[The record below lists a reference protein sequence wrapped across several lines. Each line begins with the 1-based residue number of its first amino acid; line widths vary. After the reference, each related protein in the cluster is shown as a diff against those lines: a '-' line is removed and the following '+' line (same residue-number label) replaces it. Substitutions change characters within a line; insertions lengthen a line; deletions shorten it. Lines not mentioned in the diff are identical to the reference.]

1 MIQKS
6 GDEEKPLANLVRVW
20 LELTDSF
27 NGRRDATLWLAFGHI
42 AHEWLLSVASFSV
55 RASEQFVMRVVQ
67 NLGGDAFSVVFFQLQ
82 VVTH

>member
-6 GDEEKPLANLVRVW
+6 GDEEKPLANLVQVW

-27 NGRRDATLWLAFGHI
+27 DGGTQLSGQRFGDI